1 MMSAGR
7 ARRAVALS
15 LALAGL
21 AGMGGCLQRSSE
33 ARFYVLTPVAATGV
47 AAASTQ
53 GSGPIV
59 SVGPVTLPSYLNRP
73 QIVTRRAGGEV
84 DLAEFDRWAEI
95 LIEAVPRVLAEDLGR
110 LLGSDRVEAY
120 PSVTGGGRYRVLI
133 AIARFD
139 GSPSG
144 EVVLDARWQV
154 VGPAGEEVAA
164 RRSAVTERV
173 EGAGYAPLVVAMSRA
188 LGALARDIAAV
199 LPRP

>member
-7 ARRAVALS
+7 ARRAVAVS

-21 AGMGGCLQRSSE
+21 AGMGGCVGRSSA

-53 GSGPIV
+53 GSGLIV

-73 QIVTRRAGGEV
+73 QIVTRLAGGEV

-120 PSVTGGGRYRVLI
+120 P
-133 AIARFD
+133 
-139 GSPSG
+139 
-144 EVVLDARWQV
+144 
-154 VGPAGEEVAA
+154 
-164 RRSAVTERV
+164 
-173 EGAGYAPLVVAMSRA
+173 
-188 LGALARDIAAV
+188 
-199 LPRP
+199 

>member
-1 MMSAGR
+1 
-7 ARRAVALS
+7 
-15 LALAGL
+15 
-21 AGMGGCLQRSSE
+21 MGGCLGRSPE
-33 ARFYVLTPVAATGV
+33 ARFYVLTPVPATGV
-47 AAASTQ
+47 AAPSAP
-53 GSGPIV
+53 GSGLIV

-84 DLAEFDRWAEI
+84 DLAELDRWAEI

-110 LLGSDRVEAY
+110 ILGSDRVETY
-120 PSVTGGGRYRVLI
+120 PSVTRGRYRVLI

-144 EVVLDARWQV
+144 EVVLDARWQI
-154 VGPAGEEVAA
+154 VGPTGEEVAA

-188 LGALARDIAAV
+188 LGALAGDIAAV